1 MGKINNVMQSHNTI
15 YDMIY
20 EKAKPYLD
28 TRRNDIHVAIS
39 YDFAQRLLSL
49 YPQADE
55 NIVLPAILLHDVGWK
70 MVPEER
76 QKGAFGPDVSDNETQ
91 RFHEIE
97 GAKIAGEI
105 LSSLNYPEHKV
116 QKITEIIDGHDTRL
130 EALSLN
136 DMLVKD
142 ADKLWRYTPTGVDID
157 HARFGIDRSIHTDLI
172 AGLIDKWFFTSE
184 ARNMAREDLFK
195 ARIGSEESGR

>member
-1 MGKINNVMQSHNTI
+1 MRKMAEKTMTI
-15 YDMIY
+15 YDKIY

-28 TRRNDIHVAIS
+28 TRRNEIHVSIS
-39 YDFAQRLLSL
+39 YDFVQRLLSF

-55 NIVLPAILLHDVGWK
+55 DIVLPAILLHDVGWK

-97 GAKIAGEI
+97 GARIAGEI
-105 LSSLNYPEHKV
+105 MSSLNYPEHKV
-116 QKITEIIDGHDTRL
+116 QKIMEIIDGHDTRI

-172 AGLIDKWFFTSE
+172 GGLIDKWFFTSE
-184 ARNMAREDLFK
+184 ARKMAREALYK
-195 ARIGSEESGR
+195 VKTGPEESGS

>member
-1 MGKINNVMQSHNTI
+1 MQSHNTI
-15 YDMIY
+15 YDKIY
-20 EKAKPYLD
+20 EKAKPYLY

-39 YDFAQRLLSL
+39 YDFAQRLLSF

-55 NIVLPAILLHDVGWK
+55 DIVLPAILLHDVGWK

-91 RFHEIE
+91 QFHEIE
-97 GAKIAGEI
+97 GARIADKI

-116 QKITEIIDGHDTRL
+116 QKIMEIIDGHDTRL

-142 ADKLWRYTPTGVDID
+142 ADKLWRYTPTGVDIN
-157 HARFGIDRSIHTDLI
+157 HARFGMDRSIHKDLI

-184 ARNMAREDLFK
+184 ARNMAREALFK
-195 ARIGSEESGR
+195 VRIGSEESGR

>member
-1 MGKINNVMQSHNTI
+1 MQGRCDMTI
-15 YDMIY
+15 YDKIY
-20 EKAKPYLD
+20 DMAKPYLD
-28 TRRNDIHVAIS
+28 TRRNDIHVSIS
-39 YDFAQRLLSL
+39 YDFGQRLLSF

-97 GAKIAGEI
+97 GARIAGEI

-116 QKITEIIDGHDTRL
+116 QKIMEIIDGHDTRL

-142 ADKLWRYTPTGVDID
+142 ADKLWRYTSTGVDID
-157 HARFGIDRSIHTDLI
+157 HARFGIERSMYTDII
-172 AGLIDKWFFTSE
+172 AGLIDKWFFISE
-184 ARNMAREDLFK
+184 AKKMAREALSK
-195 ARIGSEESGR
+195 ARIGLEESGS